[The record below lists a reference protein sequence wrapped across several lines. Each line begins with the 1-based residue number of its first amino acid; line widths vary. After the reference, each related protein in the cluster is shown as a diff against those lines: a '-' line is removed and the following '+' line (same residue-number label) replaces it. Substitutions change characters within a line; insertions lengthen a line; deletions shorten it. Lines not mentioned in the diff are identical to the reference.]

1 MALLD
6 MRTNIGVGDD
16 TTSSC
21 NSFDRLLLV
30 DVRAAR
36 NLRNRNMMGTVSP
49 RVEISFPHSRGV
61 PSWESSVCNETTE
74 PVWNQSTFFLIPRQA
89 HGFSVRVLSGGK
101 NLGGFDFSL
110 VDNPLFDPTIGWFPL
125 DEDRGEVHLGWRVFP
140 LVHMAELP
148 EQVAAQQQELEEM
161 QRQHRIEVTAL
172 QAQLEASDRRVAELD
187 GGKDQAF
194 QHISQENASLTS
206 VFAFSSSSFFH
217 FHCCFHPFSAKLH
230 IVHSVGHLGKQEHRV
245 ERQDPRDGAAVDAG
259 ASEAGVLASRCFDGS
274 RRREDL
280 QGDPRLQR
288 VRDVPE
294 GRGEGQGGSFPGEGN
309 GFQGP
314 GFDAGHVEPKERT
327 FLFLFPLL
335 LFEVNT
341 CRYKPPP

>member
-206 VFAFSSSSFFH
+206 QNSTLSTQLDISESKNTELNGRIHEMEQLSMQERAKRAFSQVAASMEVAAEKTSKAIHDFKESETYQKGVEKAKEGASQAKEMASKGLASMQDMWNRRNEPSSSS
-217 FHCCFHPFSAKLH
+217 SSSSK
-230 IVHSVGHLGKQEHRV
+230 
-245 ERQDPRDGAAVDAG
+245 
-259 ASEAGVLASRCFDGS
+259 
-274 RRREDL
+274 
-280 QGDPRLQR
+280 
-288 VRDVPE
+288 
-294 GRGEGQGGSFPGEGN
+294 
-309 GFQGP
+309 
-314 GFDAGHVEPKERT
+314 
-327 FLFLFPLL
+327 
-335 LFEVNT
+335 
-341 CRYKPPP
+341 